1 MNILLINNPTKSYI
15 FNNFN
20 IPHLGLLSIASNL
33 NKKHNVKIIDDF
45 YDPLVINKFY
55 SKKNYENYNLK
66 IYDTINEFKPDIIGL
81 TAMTFQYSTA
91 KKIANVI
98 KENFK
103 NIIIVLGGYHAT
115 LMYDEIYNSEDK
127 KYFDII
133 VRKEGEITFNDLVN
147 KIENKKNL
155 SEIKGISYCIDN
167 KVYHNPDAEIIDLNK
182 INIPDRTFL
191 KDSIH
196 YWYNFIL
203 NKFETATVLET
214 SRGCIYSCK
223 FCSITKMYGKSFRK
237 YDLNRVIDDLYN
249 IKENNNNIERI
260 LIIDDNITLD
270 IERLEKLCD
279 LIIKNGF
286 NSFKYF
292 IQASSIGLSK
302 SKTLIKKLKSAGIDY
317 IFIGIENVDKNN
329 LNVLGKG
336 DIVDRSKLAVKY
348 LNRYGIASWGG
359 GIIGAP
365 EDSKKEIKNLYKT
378 YKKYKV
384 TFPGI
389 QILNPYPK
397 TQIREEYLEKN
408 LVTNIDNYD
417 NYEGFWANIRTNYL
431 TSDELLYYNLFEQIK
446 FEILKKGLSFFYL
459 RNYPLKFIKSLF
471 SNYFKYLVIKS
482 NLLNENKKYHI
493 IDYIE
498 SQKQFFLNRMNNDFL
513 FNWNFNKDKNS
524 ELNYDYTN
532 GIKAKTIKIKY
543 KRSSNGWWEITNHI
557 FMKSFD
563 YTGIEFYIKGT
574 ENMIRIQ
581 IRDNEGKFWVH
592 NVIPHSE
599 WEKINIPFSNFK
611 IRKEFQPPETPRN
624 TKFKISNLLLFDF
637 INSFEEQSKNGEF
650 VIDKINVYK

>member
-115 LMYDEIYNSEDK
+115 LMYNEIYNSEDK

-155 SEIKGISYCIDN
+155 SEIKGISYCINN
-167 KVYHNPDAEIIDLNK
+167 KVYHSPDAEIIDLNK
-182 INIPDRTFL
+182 INIPDRTLL
-191 KDSIH
+191 KNSTH

-203 NKFETATVLET
+203 NKYESATVLET

-237 YDLNRVIDDLYN
+237 YDLNRVIKDLYS

-260 LIIDDNITLD
+260 ILIDDNITLD
-270 IERLEKLCD
+270 LERLEKLCD

-292 IQASSIGLSK
+292 TASFDL
-302 SKTLIKKLKSAGIDY
+302 
-317 IFIGIENVDKNN
+317 FII
-329 LNVLGKG
+329 
-336 DIVDRSKLAVKY
+336 
-348 LNRYGIASWGG
+348 
-359 GIIGAP
+359 
-365 EDSKKEIKNLYKT
+365 
-378 YKKYKV
+378 
-384 TFPGI
+384 
-389 QILNPYPK
+389 
-397 TQIREEYLEKN
+397 
-408 LVTNIDNYD
+408 
-417 NYEGFWANIRTNYL
+417 
-431 TSDELLYYNLFEQIK
+431 
-446 FEILKKGLSFFYL
+446 
-459 RNYPLKFIKSLF
+459 SLF
-471 SNYFKYLVIKS
+471 LKTFKL
-482 NLLNENKKYHI
+482 
-493 IDYIE
+493 
-498 SQKQFFLNRMNNDFL
+498 FL
-513 FNWNFNKDKNS
+513 FTFS
-524 ELNYDYTN
+524 
-532 GIKAKTIKIKY
+532 IPMKI
-543 KRSSNGWWEITNHI
+543 
-557 FMKSFD
+557 
-563 YTGIEFYIKGT
+563 
-574 ENMIRIQ
+574 
-581 IRDNEGKFWVH
+581 
-592 NVIPHSE
+592 
-599 WEKINIPFSNFK
+599 
-611 IRKEFQPPETPRN
+611 
-624 TKFKISNLLLFDF
+624 
-637 INSFEEQSKNGEF
+637 
-650 VIDKINVYK
+650 